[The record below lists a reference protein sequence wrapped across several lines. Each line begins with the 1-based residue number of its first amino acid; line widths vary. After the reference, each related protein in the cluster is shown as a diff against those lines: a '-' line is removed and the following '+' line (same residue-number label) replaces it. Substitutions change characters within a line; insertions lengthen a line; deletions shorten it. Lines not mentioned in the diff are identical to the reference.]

1 MMMNSKT
8 VLITGASRGIGREIA
23 LHFAKEG
30 YYTAINYPFEAEKE
44 NAMHTLSEVQSLG
57 AQGSIYEADVSDL
70 NAVENMVKNIKMDVE
85 TIDVLIA
92 NAGIT
97 SDKLIMRMTPEDWDR
112 VIRINLTGAFNC
124 TKAVT
129 KEMMRTKKGRIVYIS
144 SVIGIIGNAGQANY
158 AASKGGMIALC
169 KSVAKEFGS
178 RNITANCVA
187 PGYIMTEMTQNLPQE
202 ATDHFMSRVSLKRF
216 GTMEDIA
223 NAAMFLSSDQ
233 ASYVTGQV
241 LVVDGGL
248 TL

>member
-1 MMMNSKT
+1 MAVTKS
-8 VLITGASRGIGREIA
+8 VLITGASRGIGQQIA
-23 LHFAKEG
+23 VQFAKQG
-30 YYTAINYPFEAEKE
+30 AFIAINYPFESEKE
-44 NAMHTLSEVQSLG
+44 NAMQTLHEVQNRGS
-57 AQGSIYEADVSDL
+57 QGQIYEADVSNL
-70 NAVENMVKNIKMDVE
+70 AAVEDMVKKVKMDAGS
-85 TIDVLIA
+85 IDVLVA

-97 SDKLIMRMTPEDWDR
+97 KDKLIMRMTSEDWNQ
-112 VIRINLTGAFNC
+112 VLQINLTGAFHC

-129 KEMMRTKKGRIVYIS
+129 KEMMQAKKGRIVYIS
-144 SVIGIIGNAGQANY
+144 SVIGMIGNAGQANY

-187 PGYIMTEMTQNLPQE
+187 PGYILTEMTQNLPKE
-202 ATDHFMSRVSLKRF
+202 ATDQFMSRVSIKRF

-223 NAAMFLSSDQ
+223 HAVLFLSSDQ
-233 ASYVTGQV
+233 AAYITGQV

>member
-1 MMMNSKT
+1 MINTKS
-8 VLITGASRGIGREIA
+8 VLITGASRGIGRDIA

-30 YYTAINYPFEAEKE
+30 YYTAINYPFEVEKE
-44 NAMHTLSEVQSLG
+44 NALKTLQEVQSLG
-57 AQGSIYEADVSDL
+57 AQGNIYEADVSDL
-70 NAVENMVKNIKMDVE
+70 TAVENMVKNLKNDVG

-97 SDKLIMRMTPEDWDR
+97 NDKLIMRMTPEDWDR

-129 KEMMRTKKGRIVYIS
+129 KEMMRAKQGRIVYIS

-187 PGYIMTEMTQNLPQE
+187 PGYIMTEMTQNLPKE
-202 ATDHFMSRVSLKRF
+202 ATEQFMSRVSLKRF

-223 NAAMFLSSDQ
+223 NAVLFLSSDQ
-233 ASYVTGQV
+233 ASYITGQV

>member
-1 MMMNSKT
+1 MINKKS

-44 NAMHTLSEVQSLG
+44 NALQTLSEVQSLG
-57 AQGSIYEADVSDL
+57 AQGNIYEADVSDL
-70 NAVENMVKNIKMDVE
+70 TAVENMVKNLKDDVG

-112 VIRINLTGAFNC
+112 VIHINLTGAFNC

-129 KEMMRTKKGRIVYIS
+129 KEMMRAKQGRIVYIS

-187 PGYIMTEMTQNLPQE
+187 PGYIMTEMTQNLPKE
-202 ATDHFMSRVSLKRF
+202 ATDQFMSRVSLKRF

-223 NAAMFLSSDQ
+223 NAVLFLSSDQ
-233 ASYVTGQV
+233 ASYITGQV
-241 LVVDGGL
+241 LIVDGGL

>member
-1 MMMNSKT
+1 MINTKSA
-8 VLITGASRGIGREIA
+8 LITGASRGIGREIA

-44 NAMHTLSEVQSLG
+44 NALQTLSEVQSLG
-57 AQGSIYEADVSDL
+57 AQGNIYEADVSDL
-70 NAVENMVKNIKMDVE
+70 TAVENMVKNLKNDIG

-112 VIRINLTGAFNC
+112 VIHINLTGAFNC

-129 KEMMRTKKGRIVYIS
+129 KEMMRAKQGRIVYIS

-187 PGYIMTEMTQNLPQE
+187 PGYIMTEMTQNLPKE
-202 ATDHFMSRVSLKRF
+202 ATDQFMSRVSLKRF
-216 GTMEDIA
+216 GTMKDIA
-223 NAAMFLSSDQ
+223 NAVLFLSSDQ
-233 ASYVTGQV
+233 ASYITGQV

>member
-1 MMMNSKT
+1 MINKKS

-44 NAMHTLSEVQSLG
+44 NALQTLSEVQSLG
-57 AQGSIYEADVSDL
+57 AQGNIYEADVSDL
-70 NAVENMVKNIKMDVE
+70 TAVENMVKNLKDDVG

-97 SDKLIMRMTPEDWDR
+97 SDKLIMRMTSEDWDR
-112 VIRINLTGAFNC
+112 VIHINLTGAFNC

-129 KEMMRTKKGRIVYIS
+129 KEMMRAKQGRIVYIS

-187 PGYIMTEMTQNLPQE
+187 PGYIMTEMTQNLPKE
-202 ATDHFMSRVSLKRF
+202 ATDQFMSRVSLKRF

-223 NAAMFLSSDQ
+223 NAVLFLSSDQ
-233 ASYVTGQV
+233 ASYITGQV

>member
-1 MMMNSKT
+1 MINKKS

-44 NAMHTLSEVQSLG
+44 NALQTLSEVQSLG
-57 AQGSIYEADVSDL
+57 AHGNIYEADVSDL
-70 NAVENMVKNIKMDVE
+70 TAVENMVKNLKDDVG

-112 VIRINLTGAFNC
+112 VIHINLTGAFNC

-129 KEMMRTKKGRIVYIS
+129 KEMMRAKQGRIVYIS

-187 PGYIMTEMTQNLPQE
+187 PGYIMTEMTQNLPKE
-202 ATDHFMSRVSLKRF
+202 ATDQFMSRVSLKRF

-223 NAAMFLSSDQ
+223 NAVLFLSSDQ
-233 ASYVTGQV
+233 ASYITGQV

>member
-1 MMMNSKT
+1 MINTKSA
-8 VLITGASRGIGREIA
+8 LITGASRGIGREIA

-44 NAMHTLSEVQSLG
+44 NALQTLSEVQSLG
-57 AQGSIYEADVSDL
+57 AQGNIYEADVSDL
-70 NAVENMVKNIKMDVE
+70 SAVENMVKNLKNDIG

-112 VIRINLTGAFNC
+112 VIHINLTGAFNC

-129 KEMMRTKKGRIVYIS
+129 KEMMRAKQGRIVYIS

-187 PGYIMTEMTQNLPQE
+187 PGYIMTEMTQNLPKE
-202 ATDHFMSRVSLKRF
+202 ATDQFMSRVSLKRF
-216 GTMEDIA
+216 GTMKDIA
-223 NAAMFLSSDQ
+223 NAVLFLSSDQ
-233 ASYVTGQV
+233 ASYITGQV

>member
-1 MMMNSKT
+1 MINKKS

-30 YYTAINYPFEAEKE
+30 YYTAINYPFKAEKE
-44 NAMHTLSEVQSLG
+44 NALQTLSEVQSLG
-57 AQGSIYEADVSDL
+57 AQGNIYEADVSDL
-70 NAVENMVKNIKMDVE
+70 TAVENMVKNLKDDVG

-112 VIRINLTGAFNC
+112 VIHINLTGAFNC

-129 KEMMRTKKGRIVYIS
+129 KEMMRAKQGRIVYIS

-187 PGYIMTEMTQNLPQE
+187 PGYIMTEMTQNLPKE
-202 ATDHFMSRVSLKRF
+202 ATDQFMSRVSLKRF

-223 NAAMFLSSDQ
+223 NAVLFLSSDQ
-233 ASYVTGQV
+233 ASYITGQV